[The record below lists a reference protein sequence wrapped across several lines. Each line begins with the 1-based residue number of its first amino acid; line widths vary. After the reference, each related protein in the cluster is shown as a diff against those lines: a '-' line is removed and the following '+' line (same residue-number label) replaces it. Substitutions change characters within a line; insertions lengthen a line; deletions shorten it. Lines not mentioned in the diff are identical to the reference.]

1 MTDRQGRLCRPL
13 NEAPLAGDS
22 GLDDLTNSGLS
33 PLRVNLDWIQR
44 IWRLVYIGALAN
56 RGVELKLARGELFEP
71 ARARRAR
78 KFFHALGTIFAP
90 LWAYFLNFSGER
102 GTSPPPERLSQ
113 GNFPLPS
120 PSSTPILTN
129 HIVLHAYFRLK
140 TSALLELLRLHH
152 RYFFM
157 GKKYMHVQG
166 TKIGVLCT
174 HIGDLGTKPEQKSWS
189 GFGFEGG
196 IIIIRYL
203 FLLCNP
209 KHDPLNCGY
218 TVWFWV

>member
-1 MTDRQGRLCRPL
+1 MSLRARGARENFSTPWARFLP
-13 NEAPLAGDS
+13 PS
-22 GLDDLTNSGLS
+22 GHTFS
-33 PLRVNLDWIQR
+33 IFQ
-44 IWRLVYIGALAN
+44 
-56 RGVELKLARGELFEP
+56 ERGELP
-71 ARARRAR
+71 
-78 KFFHALGTIFAP
+78 
-90 LWAYFLNFSGER
+90 
-102 GTSPPPERLSQ
+102 PPPERLSQ

-209 KHDPLNCGY
+209 KHDPLNGGY

>member
-78 KFFHALGTIFAP
+78 KFFPPGHDFCP
-90 LWAYFLNFSGER
+90 LWASFSTFSTQLIQDIICKFILTKSSGGNFPPPLRGSGG
-102 GTSPPPERLSQ
+102 GTSPFPPPVVRLC
-113 GNFPLPS
+113 
-120 PSSTPILTN
+120 
-129 HIVLHAYFRLK
+129 R
-140 TSALLELLRLHH
+140 
-152 RYFFM
+152 
-157 GKKYMHVQG
+157 
-166 TKIGVLCT
+166 
-174 HIGDLGTKPEQKSWS
+174 
-189 GFGFEGG
+189 
-196 IIIIRYL
+196 
-203 FLLCNP
+203 
-209 KHDPLNCGY
+209 
-218 TVWFWV
+218 

>member
-1 MTDRQGRLCRPL
+1 MSPKCFISIYIYVNISTHSNTHFFTCIIIPTYIQTYLHIYIHGRRTKISQG
-13 NEAPLAGDS
+13 G
-22 GLDDLTNSGLS
+22 
-33 PLRVNLDWIQR
+33 
-44 IWRLVYIGALAN
+44 
-56 RGVELKLARGELFEP
+56 GELIEP

-209 KHDPLNCGY
+209 KHDPLNGGY